1 MNWLM
6 SWAIPLVMII
16 IGLGMAGI
24 WAVDIASGKFS
35 GQGHFFRWREGENL
49 LWPHILA
56 EYLVAVGLI
65 SGGFGLILLKQWAL
79 PLSFISL
86 GGLIYSAINSS
97 GWVLAKKERL
107 LYGIP
112 IWISLAFGII
122 AMLLLAFRPF

>member
-1 MNWLM
+1 MM
-6 SWAIPLVMII
+6 SWAVPLAMII

-24 WAVDIASGKFS
+24 WLFDIMSGKFS
-35 GQGHFFRWREGENL
+35 GKGNFFRWREGENL

-56 EYLVAVGLI
+56 EYFVAAGLVAAGC
-65 SGGFGLILLKQWAL
+65 GLILLRQWAMPITFL
-79 PLSFISL
+79 SL

-107 LYGIP
+107 PYGIP

-122 AMLLLAFRPF
+122 AMLLMAFRPY